1 VRFVN
6 SLSHPVARSVKEFS
20 AGVVLRM
27 GVVSGS

>member
-1 VRFVN
+1 VN
-6 SLSHPVARSVKEFS
+6 SLSHPVTHSVKEFS